1 MRPFTPRLLRIL
13 ISDYTC
19 IMSISDKSI
28 LILGCFDTKGDVFSY
43 LRECIM
49 ALGETVITVNTGVFG
64 TTQAFHVDFEADAV
78 AAAAG
83 GDITAL
89 RRDRD
94 RGKAID
100 VMGRGASSVV
110 SQLYTEGKVKAVIGM
125 GGGGGTYIALSA
137 MQGIPFG
144 VPKVCLTTLA
154 TKDLSRQIGDKDIML
169 IPSVV
174 DVAGMNHILRQLV
187 AQAAAAVCAMAN
199 VETAGN
205 DAKRHSI
212 AISMF
217 GNTTPCVDKCTELL
231 TKAGFEV
238 LSFHATGVG
247 GKAMESL
254 IREGCFDA
262 VLDVTTTEL
271 ADDLCGGICSAGP
284 ERLTAAADMGI
295 PQVVVPGCIDMVN
308 FAHPDTIPHTF
319 AGRHLYSWAPDV
331 TLMRTDERE
340 NTILGERLARKVSR
354 SPVPA
359 AVVIPLRGIS
369 QIAAEGGIFHN
380 PAADEALFAA
390 IRVNV
395 SGKVSVKD
403 ADMHINDPA
412 FAHLLVETLL
422 DLMQKKQ

>member
-1 MRPFTPRLLRIL
+1 
-13 ISDYTC
+13 
-19 IMSISDKSI
+19 MSISDRSI

-43 LRECIM
+43 LRECI
-49 ALGETVITVNTGVFG
+49 AAQGETVITVNTGVFG
-64 TTQAFHVDFEADAV
+64 TTSAFPVDFEADAV

-83 GDITAL
+83 HDIIDL

-100 VMGRGASSVV
+100 IMGRGASRLV
-110 SQLYTEGKVKAVIGM
+110 SQLYQDGKIKAVFGM

-144 VPKVCLTTLA
+144 APKVCLTTLA

-199 VETAGN
+199 VDTA
-205 DAKRHSI
+205 DHHTKARSI

-217 GNTTPCVDKCTELL
+217 GNTTACVDKCTELL
-231 TKAGFEV
+231 TRAGYEV
-238 LSFHATGVG
+238 LAFHATGVG
-247 GKAMESL
+247 GKTMESL

-262 VLDVTTTEL
+262 VLDITTTEL

-284 ERLTAAADMGI
+284 ERLTAAAEMGI
-295 PQVVVPGCIDMVN
+295 PQVVVPGCMDMVN
-308 FAHPDTIPHTF
+308 FAHLDTIPPAF

-331 TLMRTDERE
+331 TLMRTDAHE
-340 NTILGERLARKVSR
+340 NAILGERLARKVSR

-359 AVVIPLRGIS
+359 AVVLPLRGIS
-369 QIAAEGGIFHN
+369 QVASEGGIFHN
-380 PAADEALFAA
+380 PAADEALFSA
-390 IRVNV
+390 IRAHVSGNV
-395 SGKVSVKD
+395 SVTE
-403 ADMHINDPA
+403 ADTHINDPA

-422 DLMQKKQ
+422 GLMRKK